1 MLMKGIILYA
11 IIWALAISVC
21 AQGKAKVSV
30 VPANVDAFTSPVTI
44 ILDARGTG
52 LEGQSDVYVW
62 SWAEGADPAEMKIC
76 GSNWGAILPSAK
88 LDRVEG
94 ETDVYKIELPL
105 TTMVNGKEETYN
117 NFSDLFFIVPGKLK
131 RIGFLLR
138 NMDGSLQTEG
148 DFATELIL
156 ASLVFEDSEY
166 RSFPSSVSVKDV
178 VTVYLN
184 QNFSKDLK
192 VRIMEDV
199 MLKISFMDAGD
210 VVIGEMP
217 DYVSAKMESSG
228 VWSFTFLPDRLM
240 VLQEDKTISDVVKM
254 KLIYRG
260 TLNKPDGSKEDVER
274 EFEQTFKL
282 YE

>member
-1 MLMKGIILYA
+1 MLMKRIIFYT
-11 IIWALAISVC
+11 IMWALAINVC

-76 GSNWGAILPSAK
+76 GSDWGAILPSAK
-88 LDRVEG
+88 LERVEG

-117 NFSDLFFIVPGKLK
+117 NLADLFFIAPGKLK

-138 NMDGSLQTEG
+138 NIDGSLQTEG
-148 DFATELIL
+148 DFATELKL
-156 ASLVFEDSEY
+156 ASLVFEDSEF
-166 RSFPSSVSVKDV
+166 RSFPSAVSVKDV

-184 QNFSKDLK
+184 QNFSEDLK
-192 VRIMEDV
+192 VKIMEDV
-199 MLKISFMDAGD
+199 KLKISFLDGGD
-210 VVIGEMP
+210 IVIGEMSE
-217 DYVSAKMESSG
+217 YVSATMESSR
-228 VWSFTFLPDRLM
+228 VWSFTFLLDKL
-240 VLQEDKTISDVVKM
+240 VTLQEGKTISDVVKM
-254 KLIYRG
+254 KVNYKGI
-260 TLNKPDGSKEDVER
+260 LNKPDGSTEDVER